1 MERVISNVQRSCLLY
16 RNTTNSIVVVSILI
30 LIFTSSCLSNSVK
43 NTPKGDTLQPKASNL
58 KESDYPNCYK
68 YGVLL
73 VDSII
78 NNENWKIEWL
88 PNNFIKCQIGKNIDS
103 IEFDI
108 IHRGAFEYGFFNI
121 ITQSKNILESKIIH
135 YFNDNV
141 AILTVPDGLGR
152 PYFFY
157 LKKGIEKISIRQ
169 LKTDLNDLPALI
181 IGNNLIRTEE
191 SYSKNDTIEVR
202 NIFAYKLNLN
212 HKLKTDILITKK
224 YEILKEDG
232 GQYFSTY
239 RDEDLFNFVNS
250 FFCQKRDT
258 IFSLCDK

>member
-1 MERVISNVQRSCLLY
+1 M
-16 RNTTNSIVVVSILI
+16 
-30 LIFTSSCLSNSVK
+30 
-43 NTPKGDTLQPKASNL
+43 
-58 KESDYPNCYK
+58 
-68 YGVLL
+68 
-73 VDSII
+73 DSII

-121 ITQSKNILESKIIH
+121 LIQSDNGIEPKIIH

-141 AILTVPDGLGR
+141 AIFTVPDGLGR

-157 LKKGIEKISIRQ
+157 LKKGTKKNHIHQ
-169 LKTDLNDLPALI
+169 LEVDLNELPALI
-181 IGNNLIRTEE
+181 IENNLIRTEE

-212 HKLKTDILITKK
+212 KDLKTDILITKK

-232 GQYFSTY
+232 GQYFSDY
-239 RDEDLFNFVNS
+239 RDEDLFSFINA

-258 IFSLCDK
+258 IFPLCDK